1 MIFNRLDFNINDI
14 VPVLITKSKGI
25 TLYGEIIKKSK
36 GGLMH
41 LIKIFLLIVFNL
53 IIIVF
58 MTQNSNEKVDIFFFN
73 YSLSDAYLNVILLFN
88 LLFGVAAG
96 FIASVFIIISNKSQ
110 IKSLQNKNRI
120 LTDELNDL
128 RNVAIDEGIYEAVD
142 EEDY

>member
-1 MIFNRLDFNINDI
+1 
-14 VPVLITKSKGI
+14 
-25 TLYGEIIKKSK
+25 
-36 GGLMH
+36 MH

-58 MTQNSNEKVDIFFFN
+58 MTQNSNEKVDIFFK
-73 YSLSDAYLNVILLFN
+73 YSLNGAYLNVVLLFN

-128 RNVAIDEGIYEAVD
+128 RNVAIDEGIYETVD

>member
-1 MIFNRLDFNINDI
+1 
-14 VPVLITKSKGI
+14 
-25 TLYGEIIKKSK
+25 
-36 GGLMH
+36 MH

-58 MTQNSNEKVDIFFFN
+58 MTQNSNEKVDIFLLN

>member
-1 MIFNRLDFNINDI
+1 
-14 VPVLITKSKGI
+14 
-25 TLYGEIIKKSK
+25 
-36 GGLMH
+36 MH

-73 YSLSDAYLNVILLFN
+73 YNLSDAYLNVILLFN

-110 IKSLQNKNRI
+110 IKSLQSKNRI

>member
-1 MIFNRLDFNINDI
+1 
-14 VPVLITKSKGI
+14 
-25 TLYGEIIKKSK
+25 
-36 GGLMH
+36 MH

-58 MTQNSNEKVDIFFFN
+58 MTQNSNEKVDIFFLS
-73 YSLSDAYLNVILLFN
+73 YSLSGAYLNVVLLFN

-110 IKSLQNKNRI
+110 IKSLHNKNQI
-120 LTDELNDL
+120 LADELNDL
-128 RNVAIDEGIYEAVD
+128 RNVAIDEGIYEKVD

>member
-1 MIFNRLDFNINDI
+1 
-14 VPVLITKSKGI
+14 
-25 TLYGEIIKKSK
+25 
-36 GGLMH
+36 MH
-41 LIKIFLLIVFNL
+41 LIKIFLLLVFNL

-73 YSLSDAYLNVILLFN
+73 YSLSDAYLNVVLLFN

-96 FIASVFIIISNKSQ
+96 FIAQVFIIISNKSQ

-128 RNVAIDEGIYEAVD
+128 RNVAIDEDIYEIVD